1 MIHIPPRIKTP
12 QERHDEIYRRVN
24 YRCQMCYGYC
34 GTGWASAGHHPI
46 CGDCWTIIHGE
57 GYPHDIVPFFTGR
70 KGQGNGYVNFTVD
83 DLKALRKLIPD
94 TLKVANIIKHG
105 PLD

>member
-24 YRCQMCYGYC
+24 YRCQMCYDYC
-34 GTGWASAGHHPI
+34 GTGWASAGTYPI
-46 CGDCWTIIHGE
+46 CGDCWRIIHGE
-57 GYPHDIVPFFTGR
+57 GYPHDIPAFFSSRPSGR
-70 KGQGNGYVNFTVD
+70 TSPVKFTED

-94 TLKVANIIKHG
+94 TVKCANVIKHG
-105 PLD
+105 LLD